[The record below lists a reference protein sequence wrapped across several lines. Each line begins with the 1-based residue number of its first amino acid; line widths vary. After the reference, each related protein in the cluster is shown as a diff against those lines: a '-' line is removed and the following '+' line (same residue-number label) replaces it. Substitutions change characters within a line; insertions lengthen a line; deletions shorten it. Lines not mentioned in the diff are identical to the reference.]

1 MLLDSDL
8 GETAGYAGDKTR
20 LYRPVPL
27 KGSGKLGVLWSVV
40 FGRQYELPGM

>member
-20 LYRPVPL
+20 LNRPEPL
-27 KGSGKLGVLWSVV
+27 DRSGNLGVLWYVV
-40 FGRQYELPGM
+40 FSRQYEVPGM